1 VNAQRHTN
9 TFRPH
14 PLDHLYLDFTLVCSP
29 EECGC
34 YYHTST
40 TTDAI
45 TIVVAATAAAT
56 TTTIAIRGSDI
67 DRYFQFLCPFSR
79 LLLRTCSYVHET
91 ICTVFNVIFQS
102 RPLLLSRSS
111 HGVSFTREKKIRNI
125 RNTSDSNAYM
135 FGPFSFFSLFTQKAK
150 TSSIFLFAF
159 FFCNNCSL

>member
-1 VNAQRHTN
+1 MPTLDLLGTFIEWGEKRRANRLSEAQDCPQKQEQVARDVNAQRHTN

-34 YYHTST
+34 YYRTSTTT

-111 HGVSFTREKKIRNI
+111 FCLSIFSHGVSFT
-125 RNTSDSNAYM
+125 
-135 FGPFSFFSLFTQKAK
+135 
-150 TSSIFLFAF
+150 
-159 FFCNNCSL
+159 